1 MVQIFAWLISC
12 AYALK
17 YSERRAFHCRIDA
30 EHNSSPTARLS
41 AADPSQCNV
50 SVEEVGRFFIITS
63 NGLPDHEV
71 HSKKIKSQNIELS
84 IPKVPTIME
93 EPECA
98 GNGIVGIAKNGVPI
112 YNSVGGDCCDLALK
126 NLHRVD
132 ECNGWADSQGVYRY
146 HIYPT
151 CLASCEFGTESDIVG
166 VALDGFPIY
175 GPIDDNG
182 QQLTSADLDECHG
195 KWHGNEYRYHVT
207 ADFPYFISCFRGR
220 VPSQNKQGLS
230 SDRYRGRRS
239 ESANRERRSFSWKEG
254 ARMPGYSSYTQVKPV
269 KWVIAEF
276 AEA

>member
-30 EHNSSPTARLS
+30 EHNTSPTARLS

-71 HSKKIKSQNIELS
+71 HSKKIKSQNIEIS

-112 YNSVGGDCCDLALK
+112 YNSVGADCCDLALK
-126 NLHRVD
+126 V
-132 ECNGWADSQGVYRY
+132 S
-146 HIYPT
+146 
-151 CLASCEFGTESDIVG
+151 
-166 VALDGFPIY
+166 
-175 GPIDDNG
+175 
-182 QQLTSADLDECHG
+182 
-195 KWHGNEYRYHVT
+195 
-207 ADFPYFISCFRGR
+207 
-220 VPSQNKQGLS
+220 
-230 SDRYRGRRS
+230 
-239 ESANRERRSFSWKEG
+239 
-254 ARMPGYSSYTQVKPV
+254 
-269 KWVIAEF
+269 
-276 AEA
+276 